1 VSEHRRSQ
9 PPKLIREVRG
19 DLDWIVIKAM
29 EKDRSR
35 RYQTANGLA
44 MDIGRYLAGEVVLA
58 RPPSSLYKFGS
69 FSCGTSF

>member
-1 VSEHRRSQ
+1 MMAGDLTIVSEASASQ

-19 DLDWIVIKAM
+19 DLDWIVIKTM

-44 MDIGRYLAGEVVLA
+44 MDIGATWLAEV
-58 RPPSSLYKFGS
+58 Y
-69 FSCGTSF
+69 